1 MPHWPKPWGL
11 AADAE
16 LQLIIDQEMKRA
28 GVHVPRNP
36 VAINNCAQ
44 SLLTH
49 GTEEHR
55 QRYLLPAL
63 AGEEIWC
70 MLFSEPSGGSDLGAL
85 RTVARRD
92 GDHYVVKGHKI
103 WTSLA
108 HKAKVG
114 ILVARTNSDV
124 PKHQGLSQFLLDMD
138 TPGITVR
145 PIIDMSAHENEYN
158 EVFLDEVR
166 IPADRLLGK
175 EGDGWALS
183 MTQLQT
189 ERVALSR
196 PGAIWG
202 HGPSARELVEGLA
215 EIGALDDGAMREEA
229 AQVYVEGEILRLLA
243 YRALSDRMNARPPG
257 PEGAIHKMLAAPHGQ
272 KVVELAKRAQGP
284 RGMIA
289 GEIAISFAAWRQRRS
304 LRRLGSRLLVQPGG
318 HARRRH
324 AGDPEERRRRTHARP
339 AARTRSDRAG
349 AVLGDAGEEGL
360 EKIIMYLAL
369 SVISTKARRA
379 RGEIFSTIGHRSWKQ
394 GLLRSALRAPV
405 ETTEETIG
413 ATP

>member
-1 MPHWPKPWGL
+1 MRTILNASRSAPGSRRIRIRPAATLAQAGFTVPHWPKPWGL

-215 EIGALDDGAMREEA
+215 EIGAL
-229 AQVYVEGEILRLLA
+229 
-243 YRALSDRMNARPPG
+243 
-257 PEGAIHKMLAAPHGQ
+257 
-272 KVVELAKRAQGP
+272 
-284 RGMIA
+284 
-289 GEIAISFAAWRQRRS
+289 
-304 LRRLGSRLLVQPGG
+304 
-318 HARRRH
+318 
-324 AGDPEERRRRTHARP
+324 RRRRDARGGGADLCRRRDPAPARLSRAQRPHERPPAGAGGRDPQDAGGAARP
-339 AARTRSDRAG
+339 
-349 AVLGDAGEEGL
+349 EG
-360 EKIIMYLAL
+360 
-369 SVISTKARRA
+369 RRA
-379 RGEIFSTIGHRSWKQ
+379 RQARPGPARS
-394 GLLRSALRAPV
+394 
-405 ETTEETIG
+405 
-413 ATP
+413 

>member
-1 MPHWPKPWGL
+1 MDFELPGEEHPQRKAIRSWFDAHPKPSGRDLAEAGYVVPHWPKPWGL
-11 AADAE
+11 AAEAE
-16 LQLIIDQEMKRA
+16 LQLIIDQEMKRV
-28 GVHVPRNP
+28 GVLPPRNP

-49 GTEEHR
+49 GTSA
-55 QRYLLPAL
+55 QRERFLAPAL

-92 GDHYVVKGHKI
+92 GDYYVVKGHKI

-114 ILVARTNSDV
+114 VLVARTDPDQ
-124 PKHQGLSQFLLDMD
+124 PKHKGLSEFLIDMD
-138 TPGITVR
+138 SPGVRVR
-145 PIIDMSAHENEYN
+145 PIVDMSAHENEYN

-166 IPADRLLGK
+166 VPADRLLGQ
-175 EGDGWALS
+175 EGEGWALCT
-183 MTQLQT
+183 TQLQT

-215 EIGALDDGAMREEA
+215 EIGALEDGALRDEA
-229 AQVYVEGEILRLLA
+229 AQIYIEGEILRLLA
-243 YRALSDRMNARPPG
+243 YRSLSDRMNAQAPG

-272 KVVELAKRAQGP
+272 RVVELAKRAQGP

-289 GEIAISFAAWRQRRS
+289 GEKPFPSQLGGEDPYDDWDYAYWFSQAVTLGVGTQEVLKNVVAERVLGLPRD
-304 LRRLGSRLLVQPGG
+304 LDPTARLPWSE
-318 HARRRH
+318 ARRKSS
-324 AGDPEERRRRTHARP
+324 G
-339 AARTRSDRAG
+339 
-349 AVLGDAGEEGL
+349 
-360 EKIIMYLAL
+360 
-369 SVISTKARRA
+369 
-379 RGEIFSTIGHRSWKQ
+379 RG
-394 GLLRSALRAPV
+394 
-405 ETTEETIG
+405 
-413 ATP
+413 TP

>member
-1 MPHWPKPWGL
+1 MDFELPGEDHPQRKPIRAWFEAHPHPTGRDLAQAGFAVPHWPKPWGL

-49 GTEEHR
+49 GTEAQR

-114 ILVARTNSDV
+114 MLVARTNPDV

-138 TPGITVR
+138 TPGITR
-145 PIIDMSAHENEYN
+145 A
-158 EVFLDEVR
+158 
-166 IPADRLLGK
+166 ADHRHVG
-175 EGDGWALS
+175 
-183 MTQLQT
+183 
-189 ERVALSR
+189 
-196 PGAIWG
+196 
-202 HGPSARELVEGLA
+202 ARERIQRGLPRR
-215 EIGALDDGAMREEA
+215 GAHPG
-229 AQVYVEGEILRLLA
+229 
-243 YRALSDRMNARPPG
+243 RPP
-257 PEGAIHKMLAAPHGQ
+257 A
-272 KVVELAKRAQGP
+272 RQG
-284 RGMIA
+284 G
-289 GEIAISFAAWRQRRS
+289 
-304 LRRLGSRLLVQPGG
+304 RRLGAQHDPAADRAGGAVAARRDLGPRPVGARAGRGPGRDRR
-318 HARRRH
+318 ARRRRDARGGG
-324 AGDPEERRRRTHARP
+324 AGLCRGRDPAPARLSRAERPHERP
-339 AARTRSDRAG
+339 AARAG
-349 AVLGDAGEEGL
+349 GRDPQDAGG
-360 EKIIMYLAL
+360 A
-369 SVISTKARRA
+369 ARPEASSSSPSAPRVRA
-379 RGEIFSTIGHRSWKQ
+379 
-394 GLLRSALRAPV
+394 A
-405 ETTEETIG
+405 
-413 ATP
+413 